1 VNNYNTQ
8 EACKILIDFFEV
20 LNNWHIHHGRE
31 RFWKSDL
38 DQDKTDAY
46 NVLYTVFFIIYR
58 VIQND
63 CQGFNNLSYT
73 IASSYRIEIFY
84 FLFFLNR
91 TTLQVLLHTLQVLCM
106 CTLL

>member
-1 VNNYNTQ
+1 MNNYNTQ

-46 NVLYTVFFIIYR
+46 NVLYTVFLLYTGLFKMIVR
-58 VIQND
+58 VLTTCHTQLPLHTELK
-63 CQGFNNLSYT
+63 FF
-73 IASSYRIEIFY
+73 IFY
-84 FLFFLNR
+84 FF
-91 TTLQVLLHTLQVLCM
+91 
-106 CTLL
+106 